1 LNALTRKL
9 DGRLHYAWVTA
20 ALVFMVL
27 LVAAG
32 VRATPGVLI
41 VPLEHA
47 FGWSRSTI
55 SSAVALNLALYGL
68 LGPFGGAAMQRFG
81 IKRTTLFA
89 LTLVSAAIA
98 LSTMMHSPWQLLLTW
113 GFMIGIGSGFMAAV
127 LAATVVNRWFRAR
140 RGVVMGALTASTA
153 TGQLIFLPVLASIVQ
168 SDGWRTVAWVVAGVA
183 ALMIPVCAWL
193 IVERPQDLGLLPY
206 GATAEDAS
214 ASAAAAPPRSSSN
227 PLVIAWQAL
236 KRAARVRT
244 FWILFGSF
252 FVCGLSTNG
261 LIGTHFISF
270 CIDGGMPEVRAASV
284 LAMMGIF
291 DLAGTTLSGWLSD
304 RYDSRWLLFW
314 YYGLRGLSLLYLPY
328 SDFTF
333 WSLGLFGM
341 FYGLDWIATVP
352 PTVRITND
360 VFGERDAPV
369 IFGWIFTGH
378 QLGAATA
385 AFGAGAIHAAFGAY
399 TGAFL
404 FAGAMCGVAALAVL
418 TARRAPGLRTAG
430 AV

>member
-1 LNALTRKL
+1 
-9 DGRLHYAWVTA
+9 
-20 ALVFMVL
+20 
-27 LVAAG
+27 
-32 VRATPGVLI
+32 
-41 VPLEHA
+41 
-47 FGWSRSTI
+47 
-55 SSAVALNLALYGL
+55 
-68 LGPFGGAAMQRFG
+68 
-81 IKRTTLFA
+81 
-89 LTLVSAAIA
+89 
-98 LSTMMHSPWQLLLTW
+98 
-113 GFMIGIGSGFMAAV
+113 
-127 LAATVVNRWFRAR
+127 
-140 RGVVMGALTASTA
+140 
-153 TGQLIFLPVLASIVQ
+153 
-168 SDGWRTVAWVVAGVA
+168 
-183 ALMIPVCAWL
+183 MIPVCAWL

-214 ASAAAAPPRSSSN
+214 ASAAATPPHSSSN

-236 KRAARVRT
+236 RRAARVRT

-304 RYDSRWLLFW
+304 RYDNRWLLFW

-418 TARRAPGLRTAG
+418 TARRAPVLRTAG